1 MGTYLHIISSMF
13 GKLIEVKMNIKFPL
27 AHVFSCMYPQSPA
40 ASAEGGH
47 TNPRT
52 EGMKGR

>member
-1 MGTYLHIISSMF
+1 MF

-27 AHVFSCMYPQSPA
+27 AHVFFLMYPQFPA
-40 ASAEGGH
+40 ASVEGGH

-52 EGMKGR
+52 EGIKGRLV

>member
-1 MGTYLHIISSMF
+1 MF

-27 AHVFSCMYPQSPA
+27 AHVFFWMYPQSPA
-40 ASAEGGH
+40 ASVEGGH

-52 EGMKGR
+52 EDMKGRLV